1 MKNLKTLAKT
11 AFREYNKTDKKTA
24 LGGINAMTLEFDYNN
39 MMSDIIGEH
48 GIDSAAFAKNEK
60 RIDYAFK
67 SVMDGCGK
75 GWQEWSE
82 IPYMDYSELD
92 GMIAEMA
99 EVRKKATSF
108 VVLGIGGS
116 ALGPIAVVQ
125 ALLKMRLNV
134 YPDETLRA
142 MGLPRI
148 YIEDNIDP
156 ERMAELIELID
167 LKTTYFNVITK
178 SGETSET
185 LSQLL
190 VLYDLMKKAVGEE
203 EAKEHFIA
211 TTTIGK
217 GTLYNLAQAK
227 GFRTYGIGPGI
238 GGRFSVLSNV
248 GLVPFAVMGIDIKK
262 LLAGA
267 KDMSEAC
274 RVADIRKNPGLL
286 TAVLQYEASKKGANV
301 SVMMP
306 YADSLKYMSD
316 FYCQIWAESLGK
328 AVHLDG
334 TPAHVGQTP
343 VKSLGVTDQHSQV
356 QLYTEGPF
364 DKVITIL
371 GVKKFRKDVVIPD
384 DPSVNACDFL
394 KGHTMGELLNHER
407 VATEYALKKAG
418 RMNFTIVLPEV
429 NETTVGELLA
439 YYMYETSF
447 IGALLSIDTFN
458 QPGVEEGKKATFA
471 MLGRAGYEAK
481 LAEVRASIKKREYT
495 IK

>member
-1 MKNLKTLAKT
+1 
-11 AFREYNKTDKKTA
+11 
-24 LGGINAMTLEFDYNN
+24 MTLEFDYNN
-39 MMSDIIGEH
+39 MMADIIGEH
-48 GIDSAAFAKNEK
+48 GIDEKVFESGKDEIAKAYK
-60 RIDYAFK
+60 KVI
-67 SVMDGCGK
+67 DGCGK
-75 GWQEWSE
+75 GWQEWAD
-82 IPYMDYSELD
+82 IPYSDYSIYDE
-92 GMIAEMA
+92 MIAYMSDI
-99 EVRKKATSF
+99 RKKASAF

-125 ALLKMRLNV
+125 ALLNMRLN
-134 YPDETLRA
+134 E
-142 MGLPRI
+142 LPQSALKAACLPKI

-156 ERMAELIELID
+156 ERMNELIELID

-185 LSQLL
+185 LSQML
-190 VLYDLMKKAVGEE
+190 VLYDLMKKAVGKE
-203 EAKEHFIA
+203 EAKKHFIA

-217 GTLYNLAQAK
+217 GTLYNLAQK
-227 GFRTYGIGPGI
+227 EGFKTYGIGLGI

-248 GLVPFAVMGIDIKK
+248 GLVPFAVMGIDIKG
-262 LLAGA
+262 LLKGA
-267 KDMSEAC
+267 KDMSEDC
-274 RVADIRKNPGLL
+274 KVADIFKNPGLL
-286 TAVLQYEASKKGANV
+286 TAYLQYQAAKKGANV

-328 AVHLDG
+328 AVDLEG
-334 TPAHVGQTP
+334 NFVHVGQTP

-364 DKVITIL
+364 DKVITFL
-371 GVKKFRKDVVIPD
+371 AVKKFRKDVLIPND
-384 DPSVNACDFL
+384 NDIDACDFL

-418 RMNFTIVLPEV
+418 RMNFTITLPEV
-429 NETTVGELLA
+429 NEYTVGQLLA
-439 YYMYETSF
+439 YYMFETAYT
-447 IGALLSIDTFN
+447 GALLNIDTFN

-481 LAEVRASIKKREYT
+481 LAEVNASVKKAKYT
-495 IK
+495 IGK

>member
-1 MKNLKTLAKT
+1 
-11 AFREYNKTDKKTA
+11 
-24 LGGINAMTLEFDYNN
+24 MTLEFDYNN

-48 GIDSAAFAKNEK
+48 GIDPALFGSCRAE
-60 RIDYAFK
+60 IDGAFK
-67 SVMDGCGK
+67 KVMDGCGK

-82 IPYMDYSELD
+82 IPYSDYSEYD
-92 GMIAEMA
+92 DMIAKMSEIG
-99 EVRKKATSF
+99 KKAKHF

-116 ALGPIAVVQ
+116 ALGPISVVQ
-125 ALLKMRLNV
+125 ALLRMRLNE
-134 YPDETLRA
+134 YPSAVLEA
-142 MGLPRI
+142 ENLPKL

-156 ERMAELIELID
+156 ERMSELMELID
-167 LKTTYFNVITK
+167 PETTYFNVITK

-190 VLYDLMKKAVGEE
+190 VLYAFMKKAVGKE
-203 EAKEHFIA
+203 EARKRFIA

-217 GTLYNLAQAK
+217 GTLYSLAQK
-227 GFRTYGIGPGI
+227 EGFLTYGIGAGI
-238 GGRFSVLSNV
+238 GGRFSVLSSV

-267 KDMSEAC
+267 REMSDAC
-274 RVADIRKNPGLL
+274 RQGDLSSNPGLL
-286 TAVLQYEASKKGANV
+286 TAFLQYQAMKKGANV

-328 AVHLDG
+328 AVDLEG
-334 TPAHVGQTP
+334 RTVNVGQTP
-343 VKSLGVTDQHSQV
+343 AKSLGVTDQHSQV

-364 DKVITIL
+364 DKVVTVL
-371 GVKKFRKDVVIPD
+371 AVKKFRKDVVIPAD
-384 DPSVNACDFL
+384 AEIDACEFL

-418 RMNFTIVLPEV
+418 RMNFTVTLPEV
-429 NETTVGELLA
+429 NENTVGQLLA
-439 YYMYETSF
+439 YYMYETAF
-447 IGALLSIDTFN
+447 TGALLNIDTFN

-471 MLGRAGYEAK
+471 MLGRKGYEAK
-481 LAEVRASIKKREYT
+481 LAEVKASVKKTEYT
-495 IK
+495 IG